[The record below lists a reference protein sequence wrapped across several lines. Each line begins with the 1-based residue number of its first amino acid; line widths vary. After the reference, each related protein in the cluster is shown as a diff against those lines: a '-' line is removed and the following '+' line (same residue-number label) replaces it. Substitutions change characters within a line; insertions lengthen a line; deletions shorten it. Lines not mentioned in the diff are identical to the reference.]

1 MSLASDAAMDFE
13 LTDEQQLFRDTVRKW
28 VDKECPKDWCRMLER
43 REHVYPQ
50 ELWDKLTAA
59 GFHGVGIDEEYGGLG
74 GDILIQTIFM
84 RELAR
89 TAAGLG
95 WVWGITSFSGS
106 KSVGFYGTEE
116 QKRYFLSRMA
126 SGQCRTAIA
135 FSEPGGGTDVLGAL
149 RTSAQKIDGG
159 WVLDGEKT
167 WSTSANTADYLL
179 VIARSDRNVKRRS
192 EGLSL
197 FLVPRETKGIVCTPL
212 PKLGMR
218 ALDSCAVLL
227 ENVFVADNLL
237 LGAPGTAWSHTTQT
251 LNNERIMMSAMCL
264 GMIDGVLEDALDY
277 MKVRHAFG
285 KPIGQFQALQH
296 YVADIAM
303 WRKQV
308 ELLLFNAAWLQSAK
322 RPCAVEAAMVK
333 TLASEYACQAA
344 DLGIQILGG
353 MGYSAETDMQR
364 YWRDARLLKIGP
376 VSNEMARNMIAES
389 MGLPR
394 SF

>member
-1 MSLASDAAMDFE
+1 MDFE
-13 LTDEQQLFRDTVRKW
+13 LTEEQQLFRDTVRKW

-50 ELWDKLTAA
+50 ELWDKLTEA
-59 GFHGVGIDEEYGGLG
+59 GFHGVGIAEEYDGLG
-74 GDILIQTIFM
+74 GDILIQAIFM

-95 WVWGITSFSGS
+95 WIWGITSFSGS

-116 QKRYFLSRMA
+116 QKRFFLPRMA
-126 SGQCRTAIA
+126 TGQCRTAISM
-135 FSEPGGGTDVLGAL
+135 SEPGGGTDVLGAL
-149 RTSAQKIDGG
+149 KTTAEKVDGG
-159 WVLDGEKT
+159 WVLDGEKI

-179 VIARSDRNVKRRS
+179 VLARSDRNVKRRS
-192 EGLSL
+192 DGLSL
-197 FLVPRETKGIVCTPL
+197 FLVPGDAKGITCTPL

-218 ALDSCAVLL
+218 ALDSCTVVL
-227 ENVFVADNLL
+227 EKVFVKDDLL
-237 LGAPGTAWSHTTQT
+237 LGPPGKAWAHMTQT

-264 GMIDGVLEDALDY
+264 GMIDGVLEDAVDY
-277 MKVRHAFG
+277 MKIRHAFG

-296 YVADIAM
+296 YVANIAM

-308 ELLLFNAAWLQSAK
+308 ELLLFNAAWLQSSN

-333 TLASEYACQAA
+333 TLASEYACKAA

-364 YWRDARLLKIGP
+364 YWRDARLLRIGP